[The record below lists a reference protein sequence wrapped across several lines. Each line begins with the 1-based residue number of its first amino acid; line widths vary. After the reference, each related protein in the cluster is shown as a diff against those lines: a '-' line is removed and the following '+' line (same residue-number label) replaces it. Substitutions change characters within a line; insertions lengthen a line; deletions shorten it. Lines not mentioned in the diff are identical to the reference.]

1 MSINENQEFE
11 AINQKTGERKFV
23 AETECQCKEEYH
35 RVKKAK
41 AKKKAAVFMAVTLVA
56 FAVAVFGIS
65 ALKYIG
71 WINATFSIVLMCM
84 AGATAMFKTGY
95 LWHEIKN

>member
-41 AKKKAAVFMAVTLVA
+41 AKKKAIVTLVVTLVA
-56 FAVAVFGIS
+56 VLVAVFGIA
-65 ALKYIG
+65 ALELIG
-71 WINATFSIVLMCM
+71 WINNIFCIVLMCM
-84 AGATAMFKTGY
+84 AGAVAMFKAGY
-95 LWHEIKN
+95 CWHEIKS

>member
-1 MSINENQEFE
+1 MKINENQEFE
-11 AINQKTGERKFV
+11 AINQKTAERKFV

-41 AKKKAAVFMAVTLVA
+41 AKKKAIVCLVLTLLSVL
-56 FAVAVFGIS
+56 VAVFGIIG
-65 ALKYIG
+65 LEMIG
-71 WINATFSIVLMCM
+71 WINDIFSVVLVCL
-84 AGATAMFKTGY
+84 AGAVAMFRAGY

>member
-11 AINQKTGERKFV
+11 AINQKTGERIFI
-23 AETECQCKEEYH
+23 AETEVQCKEEYH

-41 AKKKAAVFMAVTLVA
+41 AKRKAIVLAVVNLAAFVVA
-56 FAVAVFGIS
+56 MFAII
-65 ALKYIG
+65 ALEQIG
-71 WINATFSIVLMCM
+71 WINSTFRIVLMCV
-84 AGATAMFKTGY
+84 AGAVAMFKSGY

>member
-1 MSINENQEFE
+1 MCINESREFE

-23 AETECQCKEEYH
+23 ADTECQCQEEYH

-41 AKKKAAVFMAVTLVA
+41 AKKTAILLMFFTAVILFASIVTINSLE
-56 FAVAVFGIS
+56 I
-65 ALKYIG
+65 IG
-71 WINATFSIVLMCM
+71 WINGTFRIVLLCL
-84 AGATAMFKTGY
+84 AGSLSMFKFGY

>member
-23 AETECQCKEEYH
+23 AETECQCKEEIH
-35 RVKKAK
+35 RQKKAK
-41 AKKKAAVFMAVTLVA
+41 AKKKAIVLMAMTSVA
-56 FAVAVFGIS
+56 LAVAVFGIS

-71 WINATFSIVLMCM
+71 WINSTFSIVLMCL
-84 AGATAMFKTGY
+84 AGAVAMFKAGY

>member
-1 MSINENQEFE
+1 MSINESMEFE

-23 AETECQCKEEYH
+23 AETEGHCKEEYH

-41 AKKKAAVFMAVTLVA
+41 AKKKAIVLLVVTCIAVVVA
-56 FAVAVFGIS
+56 MFGI
-65 ALKYIG
+65 LGLEFIG
-71 WINATFSIVLMCM
+71 WINNIFCIVLMCL
-84 AGATAMFKTGY
+84 AGAVAIFKSGY

>member
-1 MSINENQEFE
+1 MSVNENKDFE

-23 AETECQCKEEYH
+23 AETECQCNDAYH

-41 AKKKAAVFMAVTLVA
+41 AKKQAIMFLIVTLLALVA
-56 FAVAVFGIS
+56 TMVGIL
-65 ALKYIG
+65 ALERIC
-71 WINATFSIVLMCM
+71 WINSTFRIVLMCL
-84 AGATAMFKTGY
+84 AGAVAMFKAGY

>member
-23 AETECQCKEEYH
+23 AETECHCNEEYR

-41 AKKKAAVFMAVTLVA
+41 ARKKAVVFLVVTALVLA
-56 FAVAVFGIS
+56 TAMFGIVGLG
-65 ALKYIG
+65 AIG
-71 WINATFSIVLMCM
+71 WINNTFRIVLMCL
-84 AGATAMFKTGY
+84 AGAFAMFKAGFF
-95 LWHEIKN
+95 WHEIKN